1 MNTNLQDV
9 LARIQV
15 AADRSG
21 RRAEDVKLIAVT
33 KYVGAEAVRPLVAEG
48 CIEIGE
54 SRPQELWEKAEQ
66 LSDLP
71 IHWHLVGHLQRNKV
85 KRTIALTSLIHS
97 VDSRRLLQSI
107 DESAREQSRVVDVLL
122 EINISGQAAK
132 HGFSGEDLPAVLEF
146 AGTMSNVRVCGL
158 MGMAGLD
165 RDADRARREFAS
177 LRLLKERYADLASRN
192 RIHLHELSMGMSGDF
207 EDAILEGATL
217 VRIGSL
223 LFA

>member
-1 MNTNLQDV
+1 
-9 LARIQV
+9 
-15 AADRSG
+15 
-21 RRAEDVKLIAVT
+21 
-33 KYVGAEAVRPLVAEG
+33 
-48 CIEIGE
+48 
-54 SRPQELWEKAEQ
+54 
-66 LSDLP
+66 
-71 IHWHLVGHLQRNKV
+71 LQRNKV

-132 HGFSGEDLPAVLEF
+132 HGFNGEDLRAVLEY
-146 AGTMSNVRVCGL
+146 AGTLSNVRVCGL

-207 EDAILEGATL
+207 EEAILEGATL